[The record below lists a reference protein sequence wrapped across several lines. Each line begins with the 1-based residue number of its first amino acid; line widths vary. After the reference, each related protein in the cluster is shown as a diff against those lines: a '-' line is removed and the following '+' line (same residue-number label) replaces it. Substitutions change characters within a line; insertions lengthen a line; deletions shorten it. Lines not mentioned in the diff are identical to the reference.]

1 MRSLLYKA
9 LEAYLQGNIEK
20 HVANVKIQAENAV
33 GVAEHPDHIETID
46 KELGK
51 IAEFEDRLEVL
62 RKYFKT
68 KEVFE
73 NNGTTHMTIDANGH
87 ITKPLQPAFMAR
99 ISNPTPMTDLAINTN
114 HTVTFDEEIF
124 DQNADYNNSTYKWT
138 VGETGKYLIVV
149 RAAFEGSAEF
159 FCSLQNLRS

>member
-1 MRSLLYKA
+1 LYKA

-62 RKYFKT
+62 RKYFKE
-68 KEVFE
+68 KKV
-73 NNGTTHMTIDANGH
+73 
-87 ITKPLQPAFMAR
+87 L
-99 ISNPTPMTDLAINTN
+99 
-114 HTVTFDEEIF
+114 
-124 DQNADYNNSTYKWT
+124 
-138 VGETGKYLIVV
+138 
-149 RAAFEGSAEF
+149 
-159 FCSLQNLRS
+159 

>member
-1 MRSLLYKA
+1 MRNLLYKA

-62 RKYFKT
+62 RKYFKE
-68 KEVFE
+68 KE
-73 NNGTTHMTIDANGH
+73 I
-87 ITKPLQPAFMAR
+87 L
-99 ISNPTPMTDLAINTN
+99 
-114 HTVTFDEEIF
+114 
-124 DQNADYNNSTYKWT
+124 
-138 VGETGKYLIVV
+138 
-149 RAAFEGSAEF
+149 
-159 FCSLQNLRS
+159 

>member
-20 HVANVKIQAENAV
+20 HIANVKIQAENAV

-62 RKYFKT
+62 RKYFKE
-68 KEVFE
+68 KE
-73 NNGTTHMTIDANGH
+73 I
-87 ITKPLQPAFMAR
+87 L
-99 ISNPTPMTDLAINTN
+99 
-114 HTVTFDEEIF
+114 
-124 DQNADYNNSTYKWT
+124 
-138 VGETGKYLIVV
+138 
-149 RAAFEGSAEF
+149 
-159 FCSLQNLRS
+159 

>member
-9 LEAYLQGNIEK
+9 IESYLLGNIDK

-62 RKYFKT
+62 RKYFKE
-68 KEVFE
+68 KEV
-73 NNGTTHMTIDANGH
+73 
-87 ITKPLQPAFMAR
+87 L
-99 ISNPTPMTDLAINTN
+99 
-114 HTVTFDEEIF
+114 
-124 DQNADYNNSTYKWT
+124 
-138 VGETGKYLIVV
+138 
-149 RAAFEGSAEF
+149 
-159 FCSLQNLRS
+159 

>member
-20 HVANVKIQAENAV
+20 HIVNVKLQAENAV

-62 RKYFKT
+62 RKYFKE
-68 KEVFE
+68 KE
-73 NNGTTHMTIDANGH
+73 I
-87 ITKPLQPAFMAR
+87 L
-99 ISNPTPMTDLAINTN
+99 
-114 HTVTFDEEIF
+114 
-124 DQNADYNNSTYKWT
+124 
-138 VGETGKYLIVV
+138 
-149 RAAFEGSAEF
+149 
-159 FCSLQNLRS
+159 

>member
-9 LEAYLQGNIEK
+9 IESYLQVNIDK

-68 KEVFE
+68 KEV
-73 NNGTTHMTIDANGH
+73 
-87 ITKPLQPAFMAR
+87 L
-99 ISNPTPMTDLAINTN
+99 
-114 HTVTFDEEIF
+114 
-124 DQNADYNNSTYKWT
+124 
-138 VGETGKYLIVV
+138 
-149 RAAFEGSAEF
+149 
-159 FCSLQNLRS
+159 